1 LLGDRIA
8 IMSNGKLQCMG
19 SSMFLKNK
27 FGVGYTLTIVKES
40 QSKQQGDVLSSIS
53 QEIEKIVQ
61 KNIPAAEPLSN
72 VGAEQSFRL
81 PFSSSGQF
89 SEMFR
94 DLDLNKAALGIAE
107 YGISV
112 TTLEEVFLRV
122 DRHDYSSEATRT
134 EGLEPPSSSV
144 VDFNTET
151 EPTQVLREK
160 SRDVYLDTSE
170 TYGLQ
175 GDEETAALTS
185 APGKAAIVGEED
197 DSNFVTFLKHFK
209 ALFQKRYI
217 YGKRDKRMV
226 FCQILL
232 PFIVVVIGL
241 SLLLIRPNTSQPNLV
256 LSPVKYNPKM
266 DMPLRNF
273 VAFGVEENAQSPV
286 GAEMERMFTGQQD
299 EGVYGVAVPIGG
311 SLEGVS
317 DSFGGCSEGANVL
330 YNMSQ
335 FLMQPQPG
343 IHKYVYSNI
352 RPNY

>member
-1 LLGDRIA
+1 
-8 IMSNGKLQCMG
+8 MSNGKLQCMG

-40 QSKQQGDVLSSIS
+40 QSKQQSDFLSSIS

-81 PFSSSGQF
+81 PFSSSSKF
-89 SEMFR
+89 ADMFR

-122 DRHDYSSEATRT
+122 DRHDYSSESTLT
-134 EGLEPPSSSV
+134 QGQEPPSSTVLEFDSLP
-144 VDFNTET
+144 

-160 SRDVYLDTSE
+160 SRDVYLDTADS
-170 TYGLQ
+170 YGLQ
-175 GDEETAALTS
+175 GDVETAALT
-185 APGKAAIVGEED
+185 GKAVVVGD
-197 DSNFVTFLKHFK
+197 GDNDSNFVTFLKHFK

-241 SLLLIRPNTSQPNLV
+241 SLLLIKPNTSQPNLV
-256 LSPVKYNPKM
+256 LSPEKYNPKM
-266 DMPLRNF
+266 DASLRNF

-286 GAEMERMFTGQQD
+286 GAEMEGLFSGQQG
-299 EGVYGVAVPIGG
+299 EGVYGVAVPIGD
-311 SLEGVS
+311 SLDGVS

-335 FLMQPQPG
+335 FLMQSQPG
-343 IHKYVYSNI
+343 IVSPFIVN
-352 RPNY
+352 NM